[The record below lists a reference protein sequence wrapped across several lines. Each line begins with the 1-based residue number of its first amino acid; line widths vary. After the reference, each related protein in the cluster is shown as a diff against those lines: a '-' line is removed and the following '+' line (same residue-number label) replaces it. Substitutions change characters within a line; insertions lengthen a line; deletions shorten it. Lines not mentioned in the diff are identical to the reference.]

1 MVFAE
6 TETGMQLYH
15 NPQKGEI
22 KNPLIAGLV
31 IVQVVELCYAFTKSG
46 SQFFLFD

>member
-6 TETGMQLYH
+6 TEIGMQLYH

-22 KNPLIAGLV
+22 KNPFIVGLA
-31 IVQVVELCYAFTKSG
+31 IVQVVKLCYAFTKFA